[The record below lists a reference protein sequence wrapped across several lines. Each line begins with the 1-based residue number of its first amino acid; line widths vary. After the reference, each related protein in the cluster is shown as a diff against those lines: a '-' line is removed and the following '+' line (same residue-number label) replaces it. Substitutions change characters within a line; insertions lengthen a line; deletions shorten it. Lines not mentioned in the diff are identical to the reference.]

1 MQYDTKR
8 KPITE
13 INLSWNRNR
22 GGVRRTKR
30 WWGQGRRKRAEW
42 GQTVVEAGGSKSGG
56 VQSEWRIM
64 KEPELFGNE
73 KEKKGTAIKLESTYT
88 LLCNKYLV
96 KGMNNADGKCW
107 SKCAARNL
115 SNTCKQTIKIKP
127 KRISINRL

>member
-22 GGVRRTKR
+22 GVEMRRPKRWGEGVRAGDKLSWRGGKIR
-30 WWGQGRRKRAEW
+30 GWG
-42 GQTVVEAGGSKSGG
+42 
-56 VQSEWRIM
+56 QSEWRIM
-64 KEPELFGNE
+64 KEAELFGNE
-73 KEKKGTAIKLESTYT
+73 KEKKGTARKLESTYT

-115 SNTCKQTIKIKP
+115 STTCKQTIKIKP